1 MTSNQH
7 LPARASLD
15 LDAFCAEVHFTPNR
29 GQRLILDAAKT
40 PGVRT
45 ICVSAGIR
53 LGKSHCASL
62 WLLWKLVAPTK
73 YPSTTTVNAWIA
85 APTHSLADRVF
96 QMFCRQVQA
105 AFPELIRSIRQ
116 VDGVIELTNLAG
128 CTVVVTRKSCER
140 PISLVGEACDFL
152 VLDEASAVGAEA
164 WQNLFGRLLDRKG
177 EAMVISS
184 PRGTA
189 NDFARLYADGVRG
202 APGIVSVTAPSWAN
216 EALDREEIRRMR
228 SRMTAEAFA
237 QDVAGQFVAA
247 SGRCLNAEDIERAA
261 TGDGEEPIPGVP
273 YQIGADLALDRDF
286 TVCTV
291 ARADADGR
299 MIVVHVDRFTRLP
312 WDVQVSRI
320 AALARRYNDAEV
332 RYDNTGCGSAVG
344 TLMNEQ
350 PRLVAIPFTFT
361 AASKTGLLRHA
372 QVLLERSQVTLLK
385 RHLATTADELAALEY
400 VDEAAGTSGHRRFGA
415 PPTAGAFDDAA
426 MSFLLAAKF
435 FAVSDE
441 LEGRAVVNGVNR
453 SPEPVSAPK
462 AAETPP
468 PTPVVPEHDD
478 PAIAEMIRRAKKAA
492 ARKAKEAADHLR
504 AITGNHPD
512 PGTDGEPRGGWNG
525 TPRPRPGRFFDLDIR
540 LGD

>member
-1 MTSNQH
+1 MTSNQI
-7 LPARASLD
+7 LPPRATLD
-15 LDAFCAEVHFTPNR
+15 LDAFCGEVHFTPNR

-62 WLLWKLVAPTK
+62 WLLWKLIAPTK

-128 CTVVVTRKSCER
+128 GTVVVTRKSCER

-152 VLDEASAVGAEA
+152 VLDEASAVSAEA

-189 NDFARLYADGVRG
+189 NDFARLWVDGARG

-228 SRMTAEAFA
+228 SRMTADAFA

-247 SGRCLNAEDIERAA
+247 SGRCLNQEDVERAA
-261 TGDGEEPIPGVP
+261 TGDGEEPIAGVP
-273 YQIGADLALDRDF
+273 YSIGADLALDRDF

-291 ARADADGR
+291 ARADSDGR

-344 TLMNEQ
+344 TLMDEQ
-350 PRLVAIPFTFT
+350 PTLVAIPFTFS
-361 AASKTGLLRHA
+361 AASKTALLRHA

-400 VDEAAGTSGHRRFGA
+400 VDEAAGASGHRRFGA

-426 MSFLLAAKF
+426 MSFMLCAKF

-441 LEGRAVVNGVNR
+441 LEGRAFVHGR
-453 SPEPVSAPK
+453 STIPEPDSPEPKTV
-462 AAETPP
+462 EPP
-468 PTPVVPEHDD
+468 ASPPVVGEHADPE
-478 PAIAEMIRRAKKAA
+478 IAEIVRRAKVAA
-492 ARKAKEAADHLR
+492 ARAERER
-504 AITGNHPD
+504 AEHVRRIM
-512 PGTDGEPRGGWNG
+512 GTPKGARGEDGEPGGSW
-525 TPRPRPGRFFDLDIR
+525 TQRPQRSRFGFDLDLNI
-540 LGD
+540 